1 MNDDGYNDYL
11 EIKISING
19 IDATIKSLKILL
31 AFNVSLSVRFVY
43 ILDKYFMIYITII
56 LYD

>member
-19 IDATIKSLKILL
+19 IDTTIKSLKLL
-31 AFNVSLSVRFVY
+31 LVFNVSLSVRFVY
-43 ILDKYFMIYITII
+43 ILFQAKA
-56 LYD
+56 L